1 MMNDPRDISVLSH
14 FTGILEMLEI
24 SYAIG
29 GSIASSVY
37 GQVRFTE
44 DADITTEPFAAKAE
58 EFFDV
63 VKENYY
69 ISKAAMIEAI
79 KRRSSFNVI
88 DLETAFKI
96 DIFICG
102 ESEYQKQLLRRRRM
116 LRLSE
121 TQKKDFAFVS
131 PEDSI
136 LLKLTWYIQG
146 GSISEKQL
154 NDIRGVL
161 SVQKDALDSEY
172 LKKWALR
179 LEVAD
184 VLDRCLKEP
193 G

>member
-1 MMNDPRDISVLSH
+1 MDDPRDISVLSH

-69 ISKAAMIEAI
+69 ISKAAMVEAI
-79 KRRSSFNVI
+79 KRRSGFNVI

-96 DIFICG
+96 DVFICG
-102 ESEYQKQLLRRRRM
+102 ESEYQKQLLLRRRM

-136 LLKLTWYIQG
+136 LLKLTWYVQG
-146 GSISEKQL
+146 GCTSEKQL

-161 SVQKDALDSEY
+161 TVQKDALDSEY
-172 LKKWALR
+172 LKKWASR